1 MKSTGALI
9 VIAAMLMTPIAIVL
23 SGTVG
28 AAHSAT
34 ISVTPGKVRG
44 GETVI
49 LSFTV
54 TNDGTSAHDIIK
66 VKITVPSG
74 WGQPAALAAIPKDN
88 RVRTVGGGDNEKVVL
103 PAGTS
108 LILVE
113 NENIFLAENTVV
125 IVKENKWIFY
135 PTNNGQT
142 KLQED
147 IEVWIAAPGGVYTE
161 NVKDENFTVVNAT
174 PFQIGSGREII
185 LDQDVLAI
193 WVDPANNIVKL
204 PENIWVRLTDNY
216 EADLED
222 NNVAPGKDLTVRVL
236 DNRVR
241 LKTNRPRN
249 SMNWSMVTGDDLQ
262 LTDNEIVIPAGTK
275 VQLTASGGSARVK
288 VLDNTRVIKAK
299 DTCVDVSTATP
310 ENVPKGWSATIGTID
325 TTYIEWTGGSIA
337 PGASEVFKFA
347 VVSATTSADY
357 TFRVTTTDAVN
368 LPREWTT
375 KVTVDS
381 TPPVLSLEVS
391 KSWVGGSENV
401 TITVKGSEPFTFDNV
416 EIFENGMEPRLLSLT
431 PNEDNTEWTGVYTT
445 ENTDYW
451 ENDGYITVRVNRAR
465 DELGNE
471 NTLAVFADKIFV
483 DRRKPKAPSLTG
495 IGLSVGI
502 ENRNDYVIN
511 TTLTDADDNLVFTPA
526 DYTPAG
532 MVLEI
537 FVDNELVASE
547 VASETG
553 LVGFELTIPDG
564 KHVIKAR
571 IIDKAG
577 NIGEESVDNL
587 VIDTQAPSV
596 AIEVKENVSGE
607 DISDGGYANENVL
620 AIRVTL
626 SDAVLGIENIANWSL
641 YENENLDNGYVVVV
655 KAIENL
661 GPLPATE
668 IQLTPKVPPVVEN
681 VENAVPNVFLSYVF
695 DNTLR
700 LPEGVYEV
708 IAIAGDSMSA
718 VHGKGIQRA
727 EARLRFTVDVTP
739 PAAPVLSTTQY
750 VGTTKES
757 PERSRRYS
765 YTIAGTAEAG
775 ATVRVLANVYN
786 FKTGQTE
793 QSNVVLGSTQV
804 GADNRWTLIVSVS
817 DYQGKVVEVLTET
830 IDVAGNVSRTR
841 TTYGYLMYD
850 GSAPRVTIDSK
861 YKDMKTGEG
870 SVVVEGTIEIDDW
883 ETYDD
888 ITVTTSPAGTS
899 IYVDPATGRFT
910 ATIPLQEGKN
920 QIVVTATDIVG
931 NSGSDSA
938 MITKT
943 VTPWAMYA
951 IVIVII
957 ALILAAIAIFRR
969 A

>member
-9 VIAAMLMTPIAIVL
+9 VIAAMLMTPIALVL

-28 AAHSAT
+28 AAHSAS
-34 ISVTPGKVRG
+34 ISVTPVKVRG
-44 GETVI
+44 GENVI

-54 TNDGTSAHDIIK
+54 TNDGTSAHAITK
-66 VKITVPSG
+66 VRITLPSG
-74 WGQPAALAAIPKDN
+74 WSNPAALVSIPKDN
-88 RVRTVGGGDNEKVVL
+88 RVKTFPGGDNEYVVL
-103 PAGTS
+103 PAGS
-108 LILVE
+108 AIILME
-113 NENIFLAENTVV
+113 NENIFLPENTVV
-125 IVKENKWIFY
+125 IVKENKYVYY
-135 PTNNGQT
+135 PNNNGQT
-142 KLQED
+142 RLQED
-147 IEVWIAAPGGVYTE
+147 IEVWIAKPGGVYTE
-161 NVKDENFTVVNAT
+161 NVKDENFTVVNNT
-174 PFQIGSGREII
+174 PFRIGAGKEVI

-193 WVDPANNIVKL
+193 RVSSNAVKL
-204 PENIWVRLTDNY
+204 PENIWVRLTENY
-216 EADLED
+216 ENNLED
-222 NNVAPGKDLTVRVL
+222 NNVALGRDLTVRIPF
-236 DNRVR
+236 DNHVR
-241 LKTNRPRN
+241 LKTSRPRN
-249 SMNWSMVTGDDLQ
+249 SMNWSMLTGDDLE
-262 LTDNEIVIPAGTK
+262 LTDNEIIIPAGTK
-275 VQLTASGGSARVK
+275 VQLTASSGIALVK
-288 VLDNTRVIKAK
+288 ALENTKVIKSK
-299 DTCVDVSTATP
+299 NTLVDVSTATP
-310 ENVPKGWSATIGTID
+310 ENVPKDWSATVSAS
-325 TTYIEWTGGSIA
+325 YIEWSGGSIA
-337 PGASEVFKFA
+337 PGASEVFKLA
-347 VVSATTSADY
+347 ATSAPSSADY
-357 TFRVTTTDAVN
+357 TFRVTTTDTAN
-368 LPREWTT
+368 LSREWSI

-391 KSWVGGSENV
+391 KSWVGGEENV
-401 TITVKGSEPFTFDNV
+401 TITVKGNEPFTFDNV
-416 EIFENGMEPRLLSLT
+416 EIFENGMAPRLLSLT
-431 PNEDNTEWTGVYTT
+431 PNDDNTQWTGVYTT
-445 ENTDYW
+445 ENADYW
-451 ENDGYITVRVNRAR
+451 ENDGYITVRVNRAK

-471 NTLAVFADKIFV
+471 NTLAVFGDKIFV
-483 DRRKPKAPSLTG
+483 DRRKPAAPSLTG

-502 ENRNDYVIN
+502 ENKNYYVVN
-511 TTLTDADDNLVFTPA
+511 VYLTSTDDNLVFTPA

-537 FVDNELVASE
+537 YVDNELVKSENASE
-547 VASETG
+547 SG
-553 LVGFELTIPDG
+553 LVSFDLTIPDG

-577 NIGEESVDNL
+577 NIGRENSDNL
-587 VIDTQAPSV
+587 FIDTQAPSV
-596 AIEVKENVSGE
+596 AIEVEENVSGE
-607 DISDGGYANENVL
+607 SISSGGYANENVL

-626 SDAVLGIENIANWSL
+626 SDAVLGIENKANWAL
-641 YENENLDNGYVVVV
+641 YENENLDNGYIVVV
-655 KAIENL
+655 KAIENF
-661 GPLPATE
+661 GPLPASE
-668 IQLTPKVPPVVEN
+668 FQLTPEVLPVVEN
-681 VENAVPNVFLSYVF
+681 IENVVPNVFLSYVF
-695 DNTLR
+695 DNILR
-700 LPEGVYEV
+700 LPEGVYEIV
-708 IAIAGDSMSA
+708 AIAGDGMHA
-718 VHGKGIQRA
+718 VQGKGIQRA

-739 PAAPVLSTTQY
+739 PAAPVLTTAQY

-786 FKTGQTE
+786 FKTGQSE

-830 IDVAGNVSRTR
+830 IDVAGNVSRSR

-870 SVVVEGTIEIDDW
+870 SVVVEGTIQIDDW
-883 ETYDD
+883 ETYAD

-899 IYVDPATGRFT
+899 IHVDPATGRFR

-931 NSGSDSA
+931 NLGSDSA